1 MTWEDG
7 GPLDPPE
14 VRELPEP
21 DIACPECGRA
31 GYDHWWPR
39 AVRSGWNGA
48 CGYVLTEAAYVRWL
62 AADAEAACDRADND
76 AVDRALD
83 AREED

>member
-1 MTWEDG
+1 MSWEDG
-7 GPLDPPE
+7 GRLDPPE

-21 DIACPECGRA
+21 HIACPECDARVWGRYVSRTEWLCY
-31 GYDHWWPR
+31 G
-39 AVRSGWNGA
+39 